1 MKRWVYAGLLLAII
15 IFLSW
20 IIFKPSPQPEPII
33 IFQKEAKGEKPNLSL
48 NGTVSQTLKVGNN
61 NLILENNSN
70 EIRPIASTA
79 KLILALLVL
88 QQKPLSVEDKIIFN
102 QEDVKLTQRM
112 AAQSQSYLPILAG
125 QSLNQYQ
132 ALEALLMMSANNVA
146 VKLSNLA
153 FGSEEEYIKQAND
166 FLIRNGITNTKVAD
180 ASGFSNDTKS
190 TSNDMLKITELALNN
205 EVIKKIVAQKT
216 TELPNY
222 GTVNNTNSLLGVNG
236 INGAKTGYTGAAG
249 GSFVYSANINNIKI
263 IGSIFGAE
271 TRNKAL
277 SEALN
282 NSNLINQKIN
292 EYTAI
297 YQGQPIAIYFTNQG
311 NVNTVKI
318 DKNIEIKR
326 WGNEEPKISVNLI
339 NPSNNSQRQVE
350 IVLESSV
357 ERRIEKIDLY
367 LDEAKPSIFW
377 RLTNLL

>member
-1 MKRWVYAGLLLAII
+1 MKRWVYTGLFLAII

-20 IIFKPSPQPEPII
+20 IIFKTSPQPEPII

-88 QQKPLSVEDKIIFN
+88 QQKPLSAEDKIIFN

-297 YQGQPIAIYFTNQG
+297 YQGQPIAIYFTHQG